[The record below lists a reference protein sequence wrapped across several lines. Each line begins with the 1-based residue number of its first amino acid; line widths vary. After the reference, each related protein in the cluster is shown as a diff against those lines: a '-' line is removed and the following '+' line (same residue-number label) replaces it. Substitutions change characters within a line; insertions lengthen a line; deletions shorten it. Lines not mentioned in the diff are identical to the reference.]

1 MNRRQRRALAKRL
14 PGYKKILQEAK
25 DMTFEE
31 FRKMLE
37 KQWAETTDSERITP
51 ADAAF
56 LSNDSIEEEKKTSEN
71 ETKNADGE
79 ENEAN

>member
-37 KQWAETTDSERITP
+37 KQWAETTDGECITP

-56 LSNDSIEEEKKTSEN
+56 LNNDNIEEEKKASEN